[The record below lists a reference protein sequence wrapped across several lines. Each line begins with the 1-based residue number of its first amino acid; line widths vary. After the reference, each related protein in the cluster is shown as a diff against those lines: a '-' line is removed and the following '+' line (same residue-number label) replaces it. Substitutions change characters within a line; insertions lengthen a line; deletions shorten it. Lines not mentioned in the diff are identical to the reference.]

1 MHYNLTKPSV
11 NTAKNLV
18 ETVANVTYGFTVTY
32 PFSARVVRI
41 ETINRLRYTISPP
54 IHWEYITRK
63 ETYERITDF

>member
-32 PFSARVVRI
+32 RPASDRM
-41 ETINRLRYTISPP
+41 S
-54 IHWEYITRK
+54 
-63 ETYERITDF
+63 